1 MNIPFEIGETVFVV
15 DEEIYTRTKHTI
27 VGYDHLG
34 AIGGEEYQDLK
45 FYKVKELKFSLSLL
59 GKYNLDRI
67 FKSKTA
73 AEIYKKHLWLI
84 EYWNTHETDCSIQEY
99 LDKCSELNLN
109 F

>member
-15 DEEIYTRTKHTI
+15 DEQTYTRTKHTI

-34 AIGGEEYQDLK
+34 AIDGEECQYLK
-45 FYKVKELKFSLSLL
+45 HYEVKELKFSLSLL

-67 FKSKTA
+67 FNSKTA
-73 AEIYKKHLWLI
+73 AEIYKKHLRLI
-84 EYWNTHETDCSIQEY
+84 EFWNTHETDYTLQEY
-99 LDKCSELNLN
+99 LDKCNELNLN